1 MKSKRTCSLAITAML
16 HCPTTFKIGLL
27 KSTSRE
33 SMPTT
38 NTIPHS
44 STSSHHQLPAT
55 TSSTWAP
62 TVLIILCRLSRNMI
76 KSGFNNRKS
85 NNNRL
90 KQVRCRIFRSKW
102 ARRDSRCS
110 SQRLFVSQ
118 THICK
123 QLRVPDRRMRWEALM
138 AWIEARRLKEKCSS
152 STPAA
157 KKVLSPPRFRRPISR
172 ACSTSQEQVC
182 ASSQRQGNRGPP
194 SATWQWTWLTKHSP
208 ARNPSRNCQGK
219 QAPSRPKP

>member
-1 MKSKRTCSLAITAML
+1 MTSLATIILLMQ
-16 HCPTTFKIGLL
+16 HYPTTFTIGLL

-33 SMPTT
+33 AMPTT

-44 STSSHHQLPAT
+44 STSNHHQLPA

-62 TVLIILCRLSRNMI
+62 TVLIIRCRLSRNMI
-76 KSGFNNRKS
+76 KSGFSNRKRRS
-85 NNNRL
+85 NNNNHRL
-90 KQVRCRIFRSKW
+90 KQGRFRIFRSKW

-110 SQRLFVSQ
+110 SQRLFVQ
-118 THICK
+118 IHICK

-138 AWIEARRLKEKCSS
+138 AWIEARRLKGKC
-152 STPAA
+152 
-157 KKVLSPPRFRRPISR
+157 RRPISR

-182 ASSQRQGNRGPP
+182 ASSQRQGRGPP

-208 ARNPSRNCQGK
+208 ARNPLRNYQGK
-219 QAPSRPKP
+219 QPPSRPKL

>member
-1 MKSKRTCSLAITAML
+1 MKSLLL

-44 STSSHHQLPAT
+44 NTSSHHQLPAT

-62 TVLIILCRLSRNMI
+62 TVLIIPCRLSRNMI
-76 KSGFNNRKS
+76 KSGFNNQQS
-85 NNNRL
+85 RL
-90 KQVRCRIFRSKW
+90 KQVRFRIFRSKW
-102 ARRDSRCS
+102 ARRDSRYS

-138 AWIEARRLKEKCSS
+138 AWIEARRLQGTC
-152 STPAA
+152 
-157 KKVLSPPRFRRPISR
+157 RRPISR

-182 ASSQRQGNRGPP
+182 ASSQWQGNRGPP
-194 SATWQWTWLTKHSP
+194 SATWQWTRLTKHSP

-219 QAPSRPKP
+219 QAPSPPKL

>member
-1 MKSKRTCSLAITAML
+1 MTNLAITVLL
-16 HCPTTFKIGLL
+16 HYPTTFTIGLH

-38 NTIPHS
+38 NTIPLS
-44 STSSHHQLPAT
+44 STSNHHQLPAT

-76 KSGFNNRKS
+76 KSGFNNQKSSS
-85 NNNRL
+85 NNHRL
-90 KQVRCRIFRSKW
+90 KQVRFRIFRSKW

-110 SQRLFVSQ
+110 SQRLFVSRI
-118 THICK
+118 HICK

-138 AWIEARRLKEKCSS
+138 AWIEARRLKGKC
-152 STPAA
+152 
-157 KKVLSPPRFRRPISR
+157 RRPISR

-182 ASSQRQGNRGPP
+182 ASSQRQGRGPP

-219 QAPSRPKP
+219 QPPSRPKL